1 VAKHYWNNATID
13 DLDSYGEYEEEFN
26 PLHNDRQARRGRKQ
40 KTKHT
45 PKKGQSQIVSE
56 LADSNTLDEGSANTT
71 YRPSRHE
78 SGWLMN
84 SLSDFIRQDYIV
96 DVMALV
102 TGGKEASVYRCE
114 AHPTTGYD
122 LLAAKVYR
130 PRMFRQLRNDKMYRE
145 GRAILTEE
153 GHEVKKTDT
162 RIMRALGKKTA
173 YGQQVEHQSWLMYE
187 FTTLQRLYEI
197 GASVP
202 KPVAVSTN
210 AILMS
215 FCGDENMAAPLLVN
229 VDLDNEEAEDL
240 FKEVMRNVELML
252 MHGLIHGDLSAYN
265 ILYWEGEITLI
276 DFPQVT
282 KSQSNSQAHFILKRD
297 IERVCQYFESQG
309 VDCNPSAIMRDLW
322 KRYVEG
328 DPKLR
333 EADLSRREVEMD
345 EA

>member
-1 VAKHYWNNATID
+1 VAKHYSNYATID
-13 DLDSYGEYEEEFN
+13 DLDAYGQYEEQFN
-26 PLHNDRQARRGRKQ
+26 TLLADRQTRRGRKQ
-40 KTKHT
+40 KSKHM
-45 PKKGQSQIVSE
+45 PKKAQAEILSE
-56 LADSNTLDEGSANTT
+56 LADETALNEGNASTT

-84 SLSDFIRQDYIV
+84 SLTEFIHQDYIV
-96 DVMALV
+96 DVLALV

-162 RIMRALGKKTA
+162 RIMRALGKKTE
-173 YGQQVEHQSWLMYE
+173 YGQQVAHQSWLMYE
-187 FTTLQRLYEI
+187 FTTLQTLYSI

-202 KPVAVSTN
+202 KPVAVGPN

-215 FCGDENMAAPLLVN
+215 YCGDESMAAPLLVN
-229 VDLDNEEAEDL
+229 VRLEREEAEDL

-252 MHGLIHGDLSAYN
+252 MNGLIHGDLSAYN

-282 KSQSNSQAHFILKRD
+282 SSQGNSQAYFILQRD

-309 VDCNPSAIMRDLW
+309 VECNSSAIMRDLW
-322 KRYVEG
+322 KRYVER

-333 EADLSRREVEMD
+333 EADLSRREVE
-345 EA
+345 EIE